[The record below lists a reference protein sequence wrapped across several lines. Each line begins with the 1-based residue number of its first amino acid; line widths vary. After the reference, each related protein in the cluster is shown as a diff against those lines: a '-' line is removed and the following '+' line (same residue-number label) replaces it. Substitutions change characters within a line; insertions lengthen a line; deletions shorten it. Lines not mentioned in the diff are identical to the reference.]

1 MQKRVFYNPKV
12 KDKVT
17 VLKTADETG
26 GDHLLVEV
34 ELAPG
39 GGTPRHYHTSFN
51 ETFIPIEG
59 VLGVEVGKKHLRL
72 QAAASA
78 TARMNEVHRF
88 YNPGK
93 SPIRFHVKIFPAAN
107 RFLESLCIG
116 YGLADDGLTNS
127 KGIPKKFDHL
137 AVLMEHADSRF
148 TGFLGLIE
156 PFLLRRAKKARRRG
170 VLNGLIERYCHY
182 R

>member
-1 MQKRVFYNPKV
+1 MKKVFYNPKV

-17 VLKTADETG
+17 VLKTSDDTN
-26 GDHLLVEV
+26 GDHILVEV

-39 GGTPRHYHTSFN
+39 GGTPKHYHTSFN
-51 ETFIPIEG
+51 ETFIPVEG
-59 VLGVEVGKKHLRL
+59 TLGVDVGRKQLRL
-72 QAAASA
+72 HGTETA
-78 TARMNEVHRF
+78 TAHKKEIHRF

-93 SPIRFHVKIFPAAN
+93 ETIRFQVKIFPVER

-116 YGLADDGLTNS
+116 YGLADDGLTND

-148 TGFLGLIE
+148 TGFLALIE
-156 PFLLRRAKKARRRG
+156 PVLLRRARKARKKG
-170 VLNGLIERYCHY
+170 VMEELLNRYCQ
-182 R
+182 

>member
-1 MQKRVFYNPKV
+1 MKKRVFFNPKV

-17 VLKTADETG
+17 VLKTADETAF
-26 GDHLLVEV
+26 DHILVEV

-39 GGTPRHYHTSFN
+39 GGTPKHYHTSFN
-51 ETFIPIEG
+51 ETFIPVEG
-59 VLGVEVGKKHLRL
+59 TLGVDVGKKIFRL
-72 QAAASA
+72 EKNQEA
-78 TARMNEVHRF
+78 TAGKNEIHRF

-93 SPIRFHVKIFPAAN
+93 ETIRFQVKISPAEN

-127 KGIPKKFDHL
+127 QGIPKKFNHL
-137 AVLMEHADSRF
+137 AVLLEHSDSRF

-156 PFLLRRAKKARRRG
+156 PLLLRRAERARKKG
-170 VLNGLIERYCHY
+170 VLKELMERYCN
-182 R
+182 

>member
-17 VLKTADETG
+17 VLRTADETNN
-26 GDHLLVEV
+26 DHILVEV

-39 GGTPRHYHTSFN
+39 GGTPKHYHTSYN
-51 ETFIPIEG
+51 ETFIPVEG
-59 VLGVEVGKKHLRL
+59 VLGVDVGRKSFRL
-72 QAAASA
+72 EKEQLA
-78 TARMNEVHRF
+78 TANKNEIHRF

-93 SPIRFHVKIFPAAN
+93 ETIRFQVKISPAEN

-116 YGLADDGLTNS
+116 YGLADDGLTND

-148 TGFLGLIE
+148 TGFLALIQ
-156 PFLLRRAKKARRRG
+156 PFILKRAKKAREKG
-170 VLNGLIERYCHY
+170 VMKDLLEKYCH
-182 R
+182 

>member
-1 MQKRVFYNPKV
+1 MEKRVFHNPRI

-17 VLKTADETG
+17 VLKTADETN

-39 GGTPRHYHTSFN
+39 GGTPKHYHTSFN
-51 ETFIPIEG
+51 ETFIPIDGE
-59 VLGVEVGKKHLRL
+59 LGIQLGKKQLRL
-72 QAAASA
+72 QGPSTA
-78 TARMNEVHRF
+78 TARMNQIHRF

-93 SPIRFHVKIFPAAN
+93 TTIRFQVKIFPAAN

-116 YGLADDGLTNS
+116 YGLADDGMTNN

-156 PFLLRRAKKARRRG
+156 PFLLRRAKRARRRG
-170 VLNGLIERYCHY
+170 VLDGLIEQYC

>member
-1 MQKRVFYNPKV
+1 MEKRVFYNPKI

-17 VLKTADETG
+17 VLKTADETNG
-26 GDHLLVEV
+26 SYLLVEV

-39 GGTPRHYHTSFN
+39 GGTPKHYHTSFN

-59 VLGVEVGKKHLRL
+59 VLGVEVCNKHLRL
-72 QAAASA
+72 QGAATA

-93 SPIRFHVKIFPAAN
+93 TTIRFQVKIYPAAN

-116 YGLADDGLTNS
+116 YGLADDGKTNS
-127 KGIPKKFDHL
+127 SGIPKKFDHL

-170 VLNGLIERYCHY
+170 VLEGLIKQYCK
-182 R
+182 

>member
-1 MQKRVFYNPKV
+1 MEKRVFYNPKI

-17 VLKTADETG
+17 VLKTADETN

-39 GGTPRHYHTSFN
+39 GGTPKHYHTSFN

-59 VLGVEVGKKHLRL
+59 VLGVEVEKKHLRL
-72 QAAASA
+72 NGDTTA
-78 TARMNEVHRF
+78 TAGMNEVHRF
-88 YNPGK
+88 YNPGNTT
-93 SPIRFHVKIFPAAN
+93 IRFQVKIFPAAD

-116 YGLADDGLTNS
+116 YGLADDGMTNS
-127 KGIPKKFDHL
+127 NGIPKKFDHL

-170 VLNGLIERYCHY
+170 VLASLIEQYCK
-182 R
+182 